1 MDAAWAGGALLSP
14 AHRNLLSG
22 IEHADSVTIDPHKWL
37 AVPMGAGMYLTRDWT
52 ALEAAFSVSTGYMPS
67 ASHEHRDPYIHSLQ
81 WSRRFNGAK
90 LFMALATLGLDGYAA
105 MIDRQFALGT
115 RLRNAIAEAGFTR
128 SSTIAAA
135 ARLLRSEG
143 RRERGADCRRVNATG
158 EAWIASVAL
167 RGKPCIRACITS
179 FETGEEDIDALV
191 GPAGPRA
198 GRLAAIDP
206 ARVRAYP
213 NERMLLARRMA
224 STAAAS
230 AREILTGLHEIMA
243 KRGSAQSK
251 LDRVVDL
258 IAEAMRSDVCSIYLL
273 RDNHLEL
280 FATHGLR
287 KEAVHVTRL
296 RMGEG
301 LVGTIAAEG
310 RILNLAEAAQHPAF
324 AYRPETGEERFHSFA
339 GVPIVRLES
348 PIGVLAVQN
357 AEPRRYEDVEIEA
370 LQTVAMVLS
379 EMIGGARLVDGA
391 RRSRLRSAG
400 PLRLTGLRLVAG
412 MAKGVAVFHEPRIVV
427 EHTVAE
433 DTEAERDR
441 VYSAFRKMR
450 EQIDNMARDAE
461 FGTTGEHQEILETY
475 RMFAYDEGWS
485 RRINEAIDS
494 GLTAEAAIERVQQR
508 TRARMQ
514 EIDDPLLKE
523 RMHDL
528 EDLSNRLLRIVSGR
542 MGTAAQTGLAHDAV
556 LIARNLGPAELLEYD
571 RRRLKAVLLEEGSL
585 TSHMTIVARAIGVP
599 VIGRLN
605 DIRHSVEEGE
615 TILVDG
621 DNGSV
626 IIRPTRQLLAG
637 FEHRMAMSQKRR
649 AEFAAVRTLPAE
661 TRDGVKVSVMVN
673 AGLAEDA
680 VALPMT
686 GADGIGLFRTEFQF
700 LVSATLPGRD
710 RQQRLYTKVLE
721 AAGDRPVVF
730 RTVDIGGDKA
740 LPYLTDDE
748 TEEQAENPAMGWRA
762 LRLSLDRSTL
772 MKAQARAL
780 IEASA
785 GKVLRVMFPM
795 VSEPWEYE
803 QARALFEE
811 QLEWAAKAKR
821 KRQARGVRRNAR
833 SAEPC
838 RNARPAAAARGL
850 HLDRHQRPHPIPVR
864 GRPLRPAPCAPLRL
878 AQPGDP
884 ALPEARARRR
894 ARGRAC
900 RREFAAKWPGGR
912 SKRWR

>member
-1 MDAAWAGGALLSP
+1 
-14 AHRNLLSG
+14 
-22 IEHADSVTIDPHKWL
+22 
-37 AVPMGAGMYLTRDWT
+37 
-52 ALEAAFSVSTGYMPS
+52 
-67 ASHEHRDPYIHSLQ
+67 
-81 WSRRFNGAK
+81 
-90 LFMALATLGLDGYAA
+90 
-105 MIDRQFALGT
+105 
-115 RLRNAIAEAGFTR
+115 
-128 SSTIAAA
+128 
-135 ARLLRSEG
+135 
-143 RRERGADCRRVNATG
+143 
-158 EAWIASVAL
+158 
-167 RGKPCIRACITS
+167 
-179 FETGEEDIDALV
+179 
-191 GPAGPRA
+191 
-198 GRLAAIDP
+198 
-206 ARVRAYP
+206 
-213 NERMLLARRMA
+213 MA

-230 AREILTGLHEIMA
+230 AREILTGLHDIMA

-258 IAEAMRSDVCSIYLL
+258 IAEAMGSAVCSIYLL
-273 RDNHLEL
+273 RNNSLEL

-301 LVGTIAAEG
+301 LVGIIAEG
-310 RILNLAEAAQHPAF
+310 RILNLAEAAEHPAF

-339 GVPIVRLES
+339 GVPIVRLEA

-379 EMIGGARLVDGA
+379 EMIGAARLVDGA

-400 PLRLTGLRLVAG
+400 PLRLSGLKLVAG
-412 MAKGVAVFHEPRIVV
+412 MARGEAVFHEPRIVV
-427 EHTVAE
+427 EHIVAE
-433 DTEAERDR
+433 DTEAERER
-441 VYSAFRKMR
+441 VYGAFRRMR
-450 EQIDNMARDAE
+450 EQIDNMAKEAE
-461 FGTTGEHQEILETY
+461 FGTTAEHQEILETY

-485 RRINEAIDS
+485 RRINQAIDS

-508 TRARMQ
+508 MRARMQ
-514 EIDDPLLKE
+514 EIDDPLLQE

-542 MGTAAQTGLAHDAV
+542 MGTAAQSGLTRDTV
-556 LIARNLGPAELLEYD
+556 LVARNLGPADLLEYD

-626 IIRPTRQLLAG
+626 IIRPTRPLATG
-637 FEHRMAMSQKRR
+637 FEQRMAMSQKRR
-649 AEFAAVRTLPAE
+649 AEFAAVRTLPAQ
-661 TRDGVKVSVMVN
+661 TLDGVHVSVMVN

-680 VALPMT
+680 AALPMT

-721 AAGDRPVVF
+721 FAGERPVVF

-740 LPYLTDDE
+740 LPYLTDE
-748 TEEQAENPAMGWRA
+748 AEEQAENPAMGWRA

-803 QARALFEE
+803 EARSLFEKQVAWAARAKRPVPTRVDYGAMLEVPSLAEMLDQLLPRLDFISIGTNDLTQFLF
-811 QLEWAAKAKR
+811 AADRSDPRLAQRYDWLSPAILRFLKR
-821 KRQARGVRRNAR
+821 VLD
-833 SAEPC
+833 
-838 RNARPAAAARGL
+838 AARAAGVPA
-850 HLDRHQRPHPIPVR
+850 RVCGEMA
-864 GRPLRPAPCAPLRL
+864 GRPLEAMALIGIGAENFSITPAGVGPVKAMVRSLD
-878 AQPGDP
+878 A
-884 ALPEARARRR
+884 AAVRARFDQLLARPPKDMRKALTDWARR
-894 ARGRAC
+894 HSVTIG
-900 RREFAAKWPGGR
+900 
-912 SKRWR
+912 